1 MRSVYELKRFLS
13 ECIRALPAEV
23 ANLYPKGVGVV
34 CPVQTWS
41 DDFSMAIGGVPSMV
55 DEFGG
60 GRFMATHYHSQFD
73 NDGAYDE
80 KVYLFHH
87 LFYTWVLLRLDG
99 CVLPPLDFAERLW
112 ALDAS
117 LTNQKS

>member
-1 MRSVYELKRFLS
+1 MRSVYELKRFLN
-13 ECIRALPAEV
+13 ECIRALPDEV

-60 GRFMATHYHSQFD
+60 GRFMATHYQLP
-73 NDGAYDE
+73 
-80 KVYLFHH
+80 VRQRRPRQ
-87 LFYTWVLLRLDG
+87 LL
-99 CVLPPLDFAERLW
+99 
-112 ALDAS
+112 
-117 LTNQKS
+117 